1 MKKVFLFFF
10 VFIAIQFFVDVVVNV
25 AWTLISGESLQSM
38 FAEMS
43 GENTLTLNSNLII
56 VSSAIS
62 GILTLFVFHKKRWAV
77 LTSDYL
83 RSKPWNVVTWTVVAA
98 LGMMIPSAYLSDIMP
113 ELPDLSKDILL
124 TIINNDY
131 GYFVICLFAP
141 LVEEIVFRGAI
152 LRVLLTR
159 FSNHWA
165 SIIISALLFA
175 VVHMNP
181 AQMPHAFIIGLL
193 LGWLYYRTGSIVP
206 GVIIHF
212 VNNTVSYI
220 VAKLFIHN
228 PDISLLE
235 IYGGNNTH
243 VLLSVAFSFMIF
255 IPAIYQIWRST
266 SKSANS

>member
-10 VFIAIQFFVDVVVNV
+10 VFIAIQFFVDVVVNL

-43 GENTLTLNSNLII
+43 GEKTLTLHSNRII

-83 RSKPWNVVTWTVVAA
+83 RSKPWDVVTWTVVAA

-181 AQMPHAFIIGLL
+181 AQMPHAFIIG
-193 LGWLYYRTGSIVP
+193 TGSIVP